1 MCSQRFW
8 WHLPGPCLPYRVL
21 HRSSSTTGDT
31 LGQGD
36 PSDFSSSPSWVTMW
50 WQTRPRRRS
59 QPAPSAG
66 SSWCHHGNRAQRRTG
81 PAFSLCLFGKAS
93 SATLKPIHRGEP
105 GPCPCPLRPWSSLAS
120 SSSPS
125 SSSPL
130 PPRLPFP
137 ATLPSAAVAKALGGE
152 SWAKEGLRFSIL
164 SRFPL
169 HRQRALSCIF
179 SPIIINAGT
188 CIRVNEQK
196 LLSLS
201 EPWQNARHRMT

>member
-105 GPCPCPLRPWSSLAS
+105 GPCPCPPPPLVLLGQLFLPQLFLP
-120 SSSPS
+120 SSSPA
-125 SSSPL
+125 
-130 PPRLPFP
+130 PFP
-137 ATLPSAAVAKALGGE
+137 SHPPLCSLCQSAGRGKLGQGRTQIFN
-152 SWAKEGLRFSIL
+152 SKQISPPQAASPFM
-164 SRFPL
+164 
-169 HRQRALSCIF
+169 HF
-179 SPIIINAGT
+179 SPYYHKRRNLHQG
-188 CIRVNEQK
+188 E
-196 LLSLS
+196 
-201 EPWQNARHRMT
+201 